1 MTRLHAFVSASVL
14 AAAVATAAAQ
24 GQVSKPTV
32 AGVTN
37 FNKLETTIACAGA
50 TTPEAMPELKKM
62 GYKAVVNLRPATEPG
77 ANIPENQAA
86 AKAAGLTYIHIPFNA
101 ASPDPAAA
109 DTFLTEIVKPA
120 NNPAFVHCA
129 SANRAAA
136 MWMIK
141 RIAVDHWDAD
151 KAGSEAAALGLTN
164 AALKDWALNY
174 AQSHKK

>member
-1 MTRLHAFVSASVL
+1 MTRWNTLVTAAVL
-14 AAAVATAAAQ
+14 AVGVASLQAQ
-24 GQVSKPTV
+24 QVTKPTV

-37 FNKLETTIACAGA
+37 FNRLETTIACAGA

-62 GYKAVVNLRPATEPG
+62 GYKSVVNLRPATEPG
-77 ANIPENQAA
+77 ANVPENEAA

-109 DTFLTEIVKPA
+109 DKFLTEIVKPA

-129 SANRAAA
+129 SANRASA

-141 RIAVDHWDAD
+141 RIAVDHWDVD
-151 KAGSEAAALGLTN
+151 KAGTEAASLGLTN
-164 AALKDWALNY
+164 AALKEWALTY

>member
-1 MTRLHAFVSASVL
+1 MTRWNALVTAAVL
-14 AAAVATAAAQ
+14 ATGVVSLQAQ
-24 GQVSKPTV
+24 QVTKPTV

-37 FNKLETTIACAGA
+37 FNRLETTIACAGA

-77 ANIPENQAA
+77 ANIPENEAA

-109 DTFLTEIVKPA
+109 DKFLTEIVKPA

-129 SANRAAA
+129 SANRASA

-141 RIAVDHWDAD
+141 RIAIDHWDVE
-151 KAGSEAAALGLTN
+151 KAGTEAASLGLTN
-164 AALKDWALNY
+164 AALKEWALNY
-174 AQSHKK
+174 AQGHKK